1 VKTVILDE
9 NIPRKLKKLLSGHR
23 VATVPEMGWG
33 GVKNGRLIA
42 LIDGTYEVFITADK
56 NLRYQQN
63 LRHRNLSII
72 EVPFNDAV
80 RLLPIAPPKSS
91 RQSKNP
97 RPDPTKKFR
106 SQLPAPES
114 QPKSAGGLRKGASRR
129 IVPMGGTTSVSSQ
142 TSGVTRRL

>member
-1 VKTVILDE
+1 MFPGAARLRSSWTTSRRYRGRTRWSFCTWPVKTVILDE

-33 GVKNGRLIA
+33 GVKNGRLIT

-80 RLLPIAPPKSS
+80 RLLPIASQILAAIEKSTPGS
-91 RQSKNP
+91 YEQIQEP
-97 RPDPTKKFR
+97 I
-106 SQLPAPES
+106 
-114 QPKSAGGLRKGASRR
+114 AGA
-129 IVPMGGTTSVSSQ
+129 
-142 TSGVTRRL
+142 